1 MNSKNHFITKIHYRN
16 LICEF
21 LNSII
26 RIHLA
31 IWHCTLSLYYTY
43 WRDWLKLWSSSDLW
57 IVERIKDKLKRKCI
71 LLMQL
76 FLKLLFV
83 GSTHTTE
90 LVLDHPG
97 FFWPSYHLLDNS
109 SSHVAELK
117 CLKYF
122 KIEFESTKQKLRQN
136 RLNGGWW
143 SWFRGASSHEKSDSD
158 KSLEKILKTPQHEF
172 FKGIFPSV
180 PTDGSQMK
188 TYEAEVRAVVEQ
200 QYLPKVPVPI
210 QHMASRQRCFEIAD
224 LRLSAGKFSTKSEEN
239 G

>member
-1 MNSKNHFITKIHYRN
+1 MHPTD
-16 LICEF
+16 
-21 LNSII
+21 
-26 RIHLA
+26 A
-31 IWHCTLSLYYTY
+31 TLFEAPFRWQYPHHWARVRPSG
-43 WRDWLKLWSSSDLW
+43 
-57 IVERIKDKLKRKCI
+57 
-71 LLMQL
+71 L
-76 FLKLLFV
+76 FL
-83 GSTHTTE
+83 
-90 LVLDHPG
+90 
-97 FFWPSYHLLDNS
+97 
-109 SSHVAELK
+109 AELSPIRQLQQSRSWVK
-117 CLKYF
+117 MFKIF